1 MKNISFKK
9 VVQVLILIT
18 APLVWSQ
25 DTVTRV
31 TSPDEGLVVQ
41 LKLNAGNIFYSVELE
56 GESFLEDSPLGLM
69 TSVGDFTKGLTFEN
83 SDIKAISESYELK
96 NAKVSQV
103 SYTANELAANFTK
116 DKKDTL
122 RVIFRVK
129 DNDVAFS
136 YKLIGK
142 ELNTK
147 VKILSEATGFNL
159 PNKATSFI
167 TQQALPMTGWE
178 QTKPSYEEEYTFDE
192 ALGTPSQNGVGYTFP
207 ALFKNTEKGWVLISE
222 TGVDGSYPG
231 SRLGESDASGLFPL
245 AFPQEGEN
253 NGLGETYAAM
263 AMPAQTPWRTITVGA
278 SLKPIV
284 ESTIAF
290 DVVEQRYETSVDY
303 QMGKATWS
311 WIVWQDAS
319 MNYDDQVT
327 FIDLASDMKFEY
339 ILVDANWDSVIGR
352 ERFVELVN
360 YAKSKDVEI
369 LLWYN
374 SNGFWNNAPQ
384 TPQDL
389 MNTAYKRQKEM
400 AWLQEIGVKGIKVD
414 FFGGDKQV
422 TMQLYEDILTDANTY
437 GLGVVFHGC
446 TLPRGWQRM
455 YPNFVSSEAVL
466 ASENLVFT
474 QEASDMHAFKSTL
487 HPFIRNSVASMDFG
501 PVFLNKRLSRDQKGG
516 SVRKTTEAFE
526 LATGVLYFSPIQ
538 HLGITPN
545 NLEEQPDF
553 VLDFLTN
560 VPTVWDETVY
570 VGGEPGD
577 YAAIARRNGN
587 NWYLAITN
595 GEKKDKILELELPMF
610 QEREATLI
618 YDAKDRTAATK
629 TVKINKKGKFKIKV
643 LGEGGA
649 ILMTQKS

>member
-9 VVQVLILIT
+9 VVQILILIT

-25 DTVTRV
+25 DTLTRV

-41 LKLNAGNIFYSVELE
+41 LKLKASNIFYSVELD

-69 TSVGDFTKGLTFEN
+69 TSIGDFTKGLTFEN
-83 SDIKAISESYELK
+83 SDIQTISESYELK
-96 NAKVSQV
+96 NAKVNQV
-103 SYTANELAANFTK
+103 SYTANELVATFTNA
-116 DKKDTL
+116 KKDTL
-122 RVIFRVK
+122 KVVFRVE
-129 DNDVAFS
+129 DNDIAFS

-142 ELNTK
+142 DLNTK

-159 PNKATSFI
+159 PDDATSFI
-167 TQQALPMTGWE
+167 THQALPLTGWE
-178 QTKPSYEEEYTFDE
+178 ETKPSYEEEYTFDE
-192 ALGTPSQNGVGYTFP
+192 KLGTPSQYGVGYTFP
-207 ALFKNTEKGWVLISE
+207 ALFKNAEQGWVLISE
-222 TGVDGSYPG
+222 TGVDGTYPG
-231 SRLGESDASGLFPL
+231 SRLGESTQDGLFPL

-253 NGLGETYAAM
+253 NGIGEAFASM
-263 AMPAQTPWRTITVGA
+263 AMPASTPWRTISIGK

-290 DVVEQRYETSVDY
+290 DVVEERYEASVAY
-303 QMGKATWS
+303 KMGKATWS

-319 MNYDDQVT
+319 MNYDDQVL
-327 FIDLASDMKFEY
+327 FIDLASEMEFEY

-437 GLGVVFHGC
+437 GLAVVFHGC

-501 PVFLNKRLSRDQKGG
+501 PVFLNKKLSRDQKGG
-516 SVRKTTEAFE
+516 SIRKTTEAFE

-538 HLGITPN
+538 HFGLTPN

-553 VLDFLTN
+553 VLDFLKE
-560 VPTVWDETVY
+560 VPTVWDEIVY

-577 YAAIARRNGN
+577 YAAIARRKGDK
-587 NWYLAITN
+587 WYIAITN
-595 GEKKDKILELELPMF
+595 GEQKDKTLELNLPMLKNT
-610 QEREATLI
+610 ELTLI
-618 YDAKDRTAATK
+618 YDAKDRSAAIK
-629 TVKINKKGKFKIKV
+629 SVKVKKNGKVKVDV

-649 ILMTQKS
+649 VLISN